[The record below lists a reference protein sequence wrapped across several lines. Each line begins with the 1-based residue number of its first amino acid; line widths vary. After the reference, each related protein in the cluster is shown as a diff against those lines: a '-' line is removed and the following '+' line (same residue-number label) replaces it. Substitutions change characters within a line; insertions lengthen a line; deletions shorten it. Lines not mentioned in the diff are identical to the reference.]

1 MFRFLNGRRTLLFA
15 ALAVMAARPVLAQ
28 IGSATISGSVTDS
41 TGATVSA
48 ATVTALNV
56 ANNFRRVTTS
66 NAVGQY
72 SLPGLAPGS
81 YNLTVELQGF
91 KKFQQTAMT
100 LQVDQNAVID
110 VVLEV
115 GQVTEIVEV
124 QGQAPLVESASAS
137 MGAVIDTQKITTLPL
152 NGRNFV
158 QLALLVPG
166 ANTGAP
172 GATNGGGFSVGGA
185 RSEQNAFQIDGTSNS
200 DSYQNRV
207 SVTPNIDGIQEF
219 KIQTNNY
226 SAEFGKGAGAQ
237 VNLVTRSGTRELHGT
252 LYEFWRNNVVQAR
265 RFFDRNRVSFPCD
278 RNDPNTLTRRAC
290 APAFNQNQFGLT
302 LGGPLF
308 FVPKSGGERRTFFF
322 ATYEGFRQVRGN
334 ATVANMA
341 SVAQR
346 SGDFSQNLVGGTTVA
361 DALGRTHAR
370 GTIFDPLSSTAVTTA
385 SGQTRY
391 IRTPFEGNRI
401 PRSRFDPV
409 SARIVADTQF
419 FPLPNDRGAT
429 ASNGDPQQNFLDG
442 RSRKDNF
449 DQFSGRVDHQFS
461 ANDTVYG
468 RFTFN
473 DANSYNPRT
482 YPGFGDLN
490 EQRNLNGT
498 LSYVKV
504 LSPSKVN
511 EARFGYLGWFQLQ
524 ASEDIG
530 VPWNEKFG
538 IRGLGHLDPSLQGS
552 PEITITGT
560 AGLGN
565 GGGPLRRRSNTFQ
578 FIDNLSFNAGRH
590 FMKAGFEVRRI
601 RDNVLRAQTTRGS
614 FPFENQQWTGIDGV
628 GNTGHAFAS
637 FLLGLARQKG
647 RRISDFY
654 TAMRATEY
662 GAYLQDDFKVSSNLT
677 LNIGIRYQLYIPPK
691 DVGDELSTIVF
702 NQRCPTFTT
711 PGCATTTTLSSPFVP
726 TFGVAEGQAAK
737 YKATPLPRS
746 ISPVDKKNFGPRFGF
761 AWQPFGDQKTV
772 VRGGYAIFYDTVPM
786 ILTEDSIQNWPFV
799 LEDQIDLGFFHNGP
813 PPPEGFFGFL
823 IDRPSTDFGTG
834 PVASYSPGPNA
845 YSKDFRNAYLQ
856 NWNFGIQRQILGNTV
871 VEVAYVGNKATRLN
885 RRQNVNTAEPLGFRY
900 SIPDLTN
907 NPNIPTNIG
916 SGRNQF
922 RRLMPFANWNGV
934 IVPLSNAFETTSTAF
949 ANYHGLQTR
958 LEKRFSAGLTV
969 LATYTWSK
977 AISDAA
983 AFNGGGDADTGN
995 RIQDILDLK
1004 ADKGL
1009 ANQDHRHRFTTAYV
1023 YDLPFGKGRTFGSS
1037 WSGALDKI
1045 AGGWGLDGII
1055 SVQTGYPITVR
1066 RAGDP
1071 LGIGTEGAARP
1082 DLICNPNLPN
1092 DERRVERFF
1101 RTSCFAAPEALLSGD
1116 VRYGTSGRTVV
1127 TGPGIVNWD
1136 LSIRKNTAITE
1147 RFQTEFR
1154 AEFFNAINHAN
1165 WLLTGGARDFGNSAF
1180 GVVGNTLDPRIIQF
1194 GLKLKF

>member
-1 MFRFLNGRRTLLFA
+1 MLLKFRREYLLLFA
-15 ALAVMAARPVLAQ
+15 IGITGVQPVLAQ
-28 IGSATISGSVTDS
+28 LGSATISGSVSDS
-41 TGATVSA
+41 TGGTVA
-48 ATVTALNV
+48 GATVTVVNADTS
-56 ANNFRRVTTS
+56 FKRVTTTNS
-66 NAVGQY
+66 VGQY
-72 SLPGLAPGS
+72 SVPGLTPGA
-81 YNLTVELQGF
+81 YNLSVELQGF
-91 KKFQQTAMT
+91 KKFQQTGMT
-100 LQVDQNAVID
+100 LQVDQNAEINVI
-110 VVLEV
+110 LEV
-115 GQVTEIVEV
+115 GQLTEIVEI
-124 QGQAPLVESASAS
+124 QGQAPLVESTSAS
-137 MGAVIDTQKITTLPL
+137 MGAVIDTQKITQLPL

-207 SVTPNIDGIQEF
+207 SVTPNIDGILEF

-237 VNLVTRSGTRELHGT
+237 VNLVTRSGSREFHGT
-252 LYEFWRNNVVQAR
+252 LYEFWRNNVTQAR

-278 RNDPNTLTRRAC
+278 RSDPNTLTRRAC
-290 APAFNQNQFGLT
+290 APPFNQNQFGFT
-302 LGGPLF
+302 LGGPVF
-308 FVPKSGGERRTFFF
+308 FVPKSGGERKTFFF
-322 ATYEGFRQVRGN
+322 TTYEGFRQVRGN

-361 DALGRTHAR
+361 DALGRTYAR

-391 IRTPFEGNRI
+391 VRTPFEGNRI

-409 SARIVADTQF
+409 SARIIADTQF
-419 FPLPNDRGAT
+419 FPLPNDRGTT

-442 RSRKDNF
+442 RSRRDNF
-449 DQFSGRVDHQFS
+449 DQFSGRIDHQFS
-461 ANDTVYG
+461 PNDTFYG

-490 EQRNLNGT
+490 SQRNLNGT

-504 LSPSKVN
+504 LSPTKVN

-530 VPWNEKFG
+530 VPWNEKLG
-538 IRGLGHLDPSLQGS
+538 IRGLGHLNPGLQGS
-552 PEITITGT
+552 PDITITGT

-590 FMKAGFEVRRI
+590 FMKAGFEIRRV

-614 FPFENQQWTGIDGV
+614 FPFENPQWTGIDGV
-628 GNTGHAFAS
+628 GNTGHTFAA

-654 TAMRATEY
+654 TSLRGAEY
-662 GAYLQDDFKVSSNLT
+662 GAYVQDDFKVSSNLT

-691 DVGDELSTIVF
+691 DVDDELSTIVF
-702 NQRCPTFTT
+702 PQRCPTFTT
-711 PGCATTTTLSSPFVP
+711 PGCAATTTLNSPFVP

-761 AWQPFGDQKTV
+761 AWQPFGNKQTV

-799 LEDQIDLGFFHNGP
+799 IEDQIDLGFFHNGP

-823 IDRPSTDFGTG
+823 VDRPSADFGTG

-856 NWNFGIQRQILGNTV
+856 NWNFGIQRQLPGNTV
-871 VEVAYVGNKATRLN
+871 VEIAYVGNKATRLN

-907 NPNIPTNIG
+907 NPNIPSNIG

-922 RRLMPFANWNGV
+922 RRLMPFANWNGI

-969 LATYTWSK
+969 LATYTWAK

-995 RIQDILDLK
+995 RIQNILDLK

-1023 YDLPFGKGRTFGSS
+1023 YDLPFGKGRRFGSS
-1037 WSGALDKI
+1037 WTGALDKI

-1055 SVQTGYPITVR
+1055 SLQTGYPITVR

-1082 DLICNPNLPN
+1082 DLICNPNLPKG
-1092 DERRVERFF
+1092 EQTVERFF
-1101 RTSCFAAPEALLSGD
+1101 RTSCFAAPESLLSGD
-1116 VRYGTSGRTVV
+1116 VRYGTAGRTTV
-1127 TGPGIVNWD
+1127 TGPGIANWD

-1154 AEFFNAINHAN
+1154 AEFFNALNHAN
-1165 WLLTGGARDFGNSAF
+1165 WLLTGSARDFGNSAF
-1180 GVVGNTLDPRIIQF
+1180 GVVQNTLDPRIIQF
-1194 GLKLKF
+1194 GLKLRF